1 MDYNDDVIRGMIK
14 TIIDGIKDSDYQL
27 KYAHTAKNSGHHDI
41 AALHIEEAKRRLSG
55 TKEWY
60 DRAKGAADG
69 HNEAVTDALMGYYKD
84 WYREIMDKVARF
96 EPR

>member
-1 MDYNDDVIRGMIK
+1 MDYNGDVIRGMVK
-14 TIIDGIKDSDYQL
+14 TVIDGIKDSDYQL
-27 KYAHTAKNSGHHDI
+27 KYAHTAKDSGHHDI

-55 TKEWY
+55 AKEWY

-84 WYREIMDKVARF
+84 WYREVMDKVARF

>member
-14 TIIDGIKDSDYQL
+14 TVIDGIKDSDYQL
-27 KYAHTAKNSGHHDI
+27 KYAHTAKDSGHHDI

-55 TKEWY
+55 AKEWY

-69 HNEAVTDALMGYYKD
+69 HDGAVTDVLMGYYKD
-84 WYREIMDKVARF
+84 WYREVMDKVARF

>member
-1 MDYNDDVIRGMIK
+1 MDYNDDVIRGMVK
-14 TIIDGIKDSDYQL
+14 TVIDGIKDSDYQL

-55 TKEWY
+55 AKEWY

-84 WYREIMDKVARF
+84 WYREVMDKVARF

>member
-1 MDYNDDVIRGMIK
+1 MDYNGDVIRGMVK
-14 TIIDGIKDSDYQL
+14 TVIDGIKDSDCQL
-27 KYAHTAKNSGHHDI
+27 KYAHTAKDSGHHDI

-55 TKEWY
+55 VKEWY